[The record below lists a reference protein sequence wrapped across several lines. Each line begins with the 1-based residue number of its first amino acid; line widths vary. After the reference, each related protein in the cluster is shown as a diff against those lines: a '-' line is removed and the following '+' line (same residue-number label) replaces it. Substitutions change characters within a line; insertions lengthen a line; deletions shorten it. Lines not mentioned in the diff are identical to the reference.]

1 MNYNWKRNKLM
12 SLLIKQGKKTQCSNI
27 IDLTFDILNLKV
39 SLFTKKEFDKINN
52 FYIEPK
58 IYLKENSLENL
69 LFEECIMQLNPIF
82 KFKKIKIGSRTEII
96 PIYLNKE
103 EQIILA
109 LKSLIARS
117 KKRNNK
123 SLAKNLALE
132 ILEIFFSLKNK
143 IKSRNEILR
152 LAYINRRMSK
162 F

>member
-1 MNYNWKRNKLM
+1 M

-117 KKRNNK
+117 KK
-123 SLAKNLALE
+123 E
-132 ILEIFFSLKNK
+132 E
-143 IKSRNEILR
+143 
-152 LAYINRRMSK
+152 
-162 F
+162 

>member
-1 MNYNWKRNKLM
+1 M

-132 ILEIFFSLKNK
+132 ILEICFSLKHN
-143 IKSRNEILR
+143 
-152 LAYINRRMSK
+152 
-162 F
+162 

>member
-39 SLFTKKEFDKINN
+39 SLFTKREFDKINN

-69 LFEECIMQLNPIF
+69 LFEESIMQLNPIF

-132 ILEIFFSLKNK
+132 ILEICFSLKNK

>member
-1 MNYNWKRNKLM
+1 M

-69 LFEECIMQLNPIF
+69 LFEESIMQLNPIF

-132 ILEIFFSLKNK
+132 ILEICFSLKNK

>member
-1 MNYNWKRNKLM
+1 M

-39 SLFTKKEFDKINN
+39 SLFTKREFDKINN

-69 LFEECIMQLNPIF
+69 LFEESIMQLNPIF

-132 ILEIFFSLKNK
+132 ILEICFSLKNK

>member
-1 MNYNWKRNKLM
+1 M

-27 IDLTFDILNLKV
+27 IDLTFEILNSKV

-52 FYIEPK
+52 FYIDSK
-58 IYLKENSLENL
+58 SYLKENSLENL
-69 LFEECIMQLNPIF
+69 LFEESIVQLNPMF
-82 KFKKIKIGSRTEII
+82 KFKKIKIGSRTEVI

-103 EQIILA
+103 EQIILG

-132 ILEIFFSLKNK
+132 ILEICFSLKSK
-143 IKSRNEILR
+143 VKSRNEILR
-152 LAYINRRMSK
+152 LAYTNRRMAK

>member
-132 ILEIFFSLKNK
+132 ILEICFSLKNK

>member
-1 MNYNWKRNKLM
+1 M

-132 ILEIFFSLKNK
+132 ILEICFSLKNK

>member
-1 MNYNWKRNKLM
+1 M

-39 SLFTKKEFDKINN
+39 SLFTKREFDKINN

-132 ILEIFFSLKNK
+132 ILEICFSLKNK

>member
-69 LFEECIMQLNPIF
+69 WFEESIMQLNPIF
-82 KFKKIKIGSRTEII
+82 KFNKIKIGSRTEII

-132 ILEIFFSLKNK
+132 ILEICFSLKNK

>member
-1 MNYNWKRNKLM
+1 MDYNWKRNKLM

-132 ILEIFFSLKNK
+132 ILEICFSLKNK

>member
-12 SLLIKQGKKTQCSNI
+12 SLLIKQGKKTHCSNI

-132 ILEIFFSLKNK
+132 ILEICFSLKNK

>member
-39 SLFTKKEFDKINN
+39 SLFTKREFDKINN

-132 ILEIFFSLKNK
+132 ILEICFSLKNK